1 MNEKRQVEYDPPK
14 VKKEFSP
21 TGRRRPAQKKTSRP
35 KNTEKKKKQETKQT
49 DAKVKVLKS
58 NVKNKKK
65 VPSKK
70 PHQKKNTARPKID
83 IKNTIKWKRMR
94 TLVFWILIFMGAL
107 TLSSIFSS
115 KDDAVAEVPYSDFK
129 KMVESEQ
136 VKSGE
141 IEGIEFRGTL
151 EDGITRPDARGKDTD
166 KIRVVLPNRDTEMIQ
181 NWNFQYEFKEQS
193 VDWIAMI
200 FSSWPILLLI
210 GFWIFMMRRMQGG
223 GVGGGGK
230 GIFSFAKSPAKRID
244 SEDGKVTFEDVA
256 GCEESKEELQEVV
269 SFLKNPKRF
278 ERLGGKIPRGVLL
291 VGAPGTG
298 KTLLARAVSGE
309 AGVPFFSLS
318 GADFVEMFVGVGAAR
333 VRDLFLEG
341 KKHAPCIVFIDE
353 IDAVGRHRFSGIGGG
368 HDEREQ
374 TLNQL
379 LVELDGFTGSEK
391 LIVIAATNRPDVLD
405 KALLRPGRFDRRVVV
420 DLPDV
425 RGREAILKVHARQVT
440 MSKKVDFKVIAKS
453 TPGLSGA
460 DLANLINEAALLA
473 ARRRAR
479 FVDMRDFENAKDK
492 VMMGIERKS
501 MVISDKEKEITAYH
515 EAGHALVA
523 TLLPD
528 ADPIHKVTIIPRG
541 MALGLTHQLPID
553 ERHNYP
559 RSYIVTQIKIL
570 LGGRIAEKVIFDELT
585 TGGGN
590 DIERASEIARKM
602 VTKWG
607 MSDVI
612 GPMTFEENSEE
623 IFLGRDISRH
633 KNISDE
639 TAKIIDREVT
649 KIIHKAERE
658 ITVLL
663 RKNIKLLKA
672 LSSELLSK
680 ETLNNREIREIVK
693 KSSKPKPVVKK
704 EKQKTEKKPKISE
717 KPHKKPEHA
726 KAQKS
731 EKSKKKQEQTQV
743 KKSDSEL
750 LVLPEQSDKKP
761 IIQADSKPEKKNIE
775 KSKESSQSDII
786 FVESSEGKAKKA
798 EENS

>member
-1 MNEKRQVEYDPPK
+1 MNEKRQVEHDPPK

-21 TGRRRPAQKKTSRP
+21 TRRRRPTQNKTSKPRKKTEGQ
-35 KNTEKKKKQETKQT
+35 KT

-58 NVKNKKK
+58 KVKDKRKA
-65 VPSKK
+65 PSKK
-70 PHQKKNTARPKID
+70 PNQKKKNARPKID
-83 IKNTIKWKRMR
+83 IKNPIKWKRMR

-107 TLSSIFSS
+107 TLSSIFGS
-115 KDDAVAEVPYSDFK
+115 KNDSRAEVPYSDFK

-136 VKSGE
+136 VESGTV
-141 IEGIEFRGTL
+141 EGIEFKGTL
-151 EDGITRPDARGKDTD
+151 KDDVYRNDARGRETN
-166 KIRVVLPNRDTEMIQ
+166 KIHVVLPNRDAETFQ
-181 NWNFQYEFKEQS
+181 NWDFQFEFKEQS
-193 VDWIAMI
+193 IDWVAMI
-200 FSSWPILLLI
+200 LSSWPILLLI

-223 GVGGGGK
+223 VGGGGK
-230 GIFSFAKSPAKRID
+230 GIFSFAKSPAQRID
-244 SEDGKVTFEDVA
+244 QDKAKITFKDVA
-256 GCEESKEELQEVV
+256 GCEEAKKELQEVV
-269 SFLKNPKRF
+269 AFLKNPKRF

-309 AGVPFFSLS
+309 AGVPYFSLS

-379 LVELDGFTGSEK
+379 LVELDGFSGSEK

-425 RGREAILKVHARQVT
+425 RGREAILKVHARQVK
-440 MSKKVDFKVIAKS
+440 MSKKVDFKIIAKS

-473 ARRRAR
+473 ARRRAEY
-479 FVDMRDFENAKDK
+479 VDMRDFENAKDK

-570 LGGRIAEKVIFDELT
+570 LGGRIAEKVVFDELT

-590 DIERASEIARKM
+590 DIERATEIARKM

-623 IFLGRDISRH
+623 IFLGRDISRQ

-639 TAKIIDREVT
+639 TAKIIDREVA
-649 KIIHKAERE
+649 KIIRSAERE
-658 ITVLL
+658 VTA
-663 RKNIKLLKA
+663 LLKA
-672 LSSELLSK
+672 NIELLKSLFKALLSK
-680 ETLNNREIREIVK
+680 ETLNNREIQEIVN
-693 KSSKPKPVVKK
+693 KSSKQAPAVKK
-704 EKQKTEKKPKISE
+704 EKQRETNKKKVSEKIRKKPTRIKT
-717 KPHKKPEHA
+717 
-726 KAQKS
+726 QKS
-731 EKSKKKQEQTQV
+731 QKSDKKQGQSPG
-743 KKSDSEL
+743 KKADSEM
-750 LVLPEQSDKKP
+750 LVLPKPSDERP
-761 IIQADSKPEKKNIE
+761 TIQADSKTEEKNIE
-775 KSKESSQSDII
+775 KSQEAPSQSGII
-786 FVESSEGKAKKA
+786 FVESA
-798 EENS
+798 EEKNKNKEKKS